1 MTERNASVRVGIL
14 TCLSSLLTGCLTTQ
28 DVAVSEP
35 NDVAAAEQEVA
46 APGAAKHHDIALPS
60 DTNWDVYSSYQ
71 LERNAYLGKAQ
82 RVCTNATSQA
92 ECPAGAVVYGNGGSY
107 WNARIDACDGK
118 AGWIW
123 APGVTGASY
132 PAELAEY
139 YFVNHVLV
147 PASPSSAQ
155 VIVAADDQAEVI
167 INGAAV
173 GTIGSITDF
182 NVAWADQ
189 NKPTAIN
196 IASALVTGMNTI
208 TVRAANGPGAFTNC
222 TNCTY
227 QQNPAGVV
235 FCVDVRF

>member
-1 MTERNASVRVGIL
+1 
-14 TCLSSLLTGCLTTQ
+14 
-28 DVAVSEP
+28 
-35 NDVAAAEQEVA
+35 
-46 APGAAKHHDIALPS
+46 
-60 DTNWDVYSSYQ
+60 
-71 LERNAYLGKAQ
+71 
-82 RVCTNATSQA
+82 VCTNATSQA
-92 ECPAGAVVYGNGGSY
+92 ECPAGAVDYGYGGSY
-107 WNARIDACDGK
+107 WTARIDACDGK
-118 AGWIW
+118 ARWLW
-123 APGVTGASY
+123 APGVTGTSS

-208 TVRAANGPGAFTNC
+208 IVRAANGPGAFTNC